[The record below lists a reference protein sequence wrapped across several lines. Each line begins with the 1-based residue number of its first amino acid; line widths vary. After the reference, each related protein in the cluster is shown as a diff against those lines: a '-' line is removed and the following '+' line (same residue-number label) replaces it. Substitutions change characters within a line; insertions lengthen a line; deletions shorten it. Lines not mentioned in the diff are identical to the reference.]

1 MADPHITTLI
11 IEWRGGDQKARD
23 ELFALVYKELRI
35 MAQHYLR
42 LERPGHT
49 LQPTALVHELYL
61 RLVASEPVMWQDR
74 AHFFAVAAQA
84 LRRIL
89 VDSARARHAGKRGG
103 NQLKVSLTSANG
115 WVDPRDEDLLSLHQA
130 LVRLAE
136 LEPRAARVVEL
147 RFFGGLSESE
157 VAEVLHISTI
167 TVKRD
172 WRVARAWLMTHLS
185 PLDPPGRP
193 ITRR

>member
-1 MADPHITTLI
+1 MPDPQHVTTLI
-11 IEWRGGDQKARD
+11 TNWREGDEKARD
-23 ELFALVYKELRI
+23 ELFALVYKELRNL
-35 MAQHYLR
+35 AQRYLR

-61 RLVASEPVMWQDR
+61 RLVASEPVIWQNR
-74 AHFFAVAAQA
+74 AHFFAIAAHT

-89 VDSARARHAGKRGG
+89 IDSARARRAGKRGG
-103 NQLKVSLTSANG
+103 GEVKISLTSANG
-115 WVDPRDEDLLSLHQA
+115 WVDPRDEDLLSLDQA

-147 RFFGGLSESE
+147 RFFGGLTETE
-157 VAEVLHISTI
+157 VAEVLGLPAI

-172 WRVARAWLMTHLS
+172 WKVARAWLMTQLGGTDRS
-185 PLDPPGRP
+185 VR
-193 ITRR
+193 

>member
-1 MADPHITTLI
+1 MPDPQHVTTLI
-11 IEWRGGDQKARD
+11 IDWRGGDQKARD
-23 ELFALVYKELRI
+23 ELFALVYEELRN

-61 RLVASEPVMWQDR
+61 RLVVSTPVMWQNR
-74 AHFFAVAAQA
+74 AHFFAVAAQT

-103 NQLKVSLTSANG
+103 KQMKISLTAANG
-115 WVDPRDEDLLSLHQA
+115 WIESRDEDLLSLDEA
-130 LVRLAE
+130 LVGLAE

-147 RFFGGLSESE
+147 RFFGGLKESE
-157 VAEVLHISTI
+157 VAEVLGMSTI
-167 TVKRD
+167 TVNRD
-172 WRVARAWLMTHLS
+172 WKVARAWLMGQLTRV
-185 PLDPPGRP
+185 DPPQQ
-193 ITRR
+193 